1 MLDRDFLISWLI
13 AAPFRI
19 RNAFRKLSTCL
30 ACYADTDELKAFTIA
45 GGIVIGAAAV
55 GLSHASAV
63 AMQGTDEQ
71 AAQEARGALQVVSSE
86 EWSHPAFPLVSELP
100 TPEEAAAVTIDEPQ
114 DTPRVSRYCQRHP
127 HRRACR

>member
-1 MLDRDFLISWLI
+1 MDRDFMISWLI
-13 AAPFRI
+13 AAPYRI
-19 RNAFRKLSTCL
+19 RNAFSRIADWL
-30 ACYADTDELKAFTIA
+30 AGYADTDELKAFTIA

-63 AMQGTDEQ
+63 AMQEADAP
-71 AAQEARGALQVVSSE
+71 AAQEARGAMQVVSSD
-86 EWSHPAFPLVSELP
+86 EWSHPSFPLISELP

-114 DTPRVSRYCQRHP
+114 DAPRVSHYCQRHP